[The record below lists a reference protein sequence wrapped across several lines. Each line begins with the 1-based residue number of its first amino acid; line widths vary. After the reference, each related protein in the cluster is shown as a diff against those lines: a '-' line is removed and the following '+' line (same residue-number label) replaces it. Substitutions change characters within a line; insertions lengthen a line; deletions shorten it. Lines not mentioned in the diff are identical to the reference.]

1 MVEWV
6 CTDGGGSA
14 VCVHFNLPT
23 DVASAVG
30 LELRIE
36 QEAGGRGCLLVLSGV
51 PGCETQRVPLE
62 CEVDE
67 DSVRAKFKVRLLPP
81 LHHTSLHAVAFRA
94 FARPFAALPV
104 VMALVAG
111 V

>member
-1 MVEWV
+1 MAGVEGV

-14 VCVHFNLPT
+14 VCVHFTLPA

-67 DSVRAKFKVRLLPP
+67 DSVRAKFKVRPLPP
-81 LHHTSLHAVAFRA
+81 LHHHALY
-94 FARPFAALPV
+94 LPWPSV
-104 VMALVAG
+104 LLRVRLPPSRW
-111 V
+111 